1 MRLASAAGRATVPE
15 MVVPLWLRF
24 LLAGILVA
32 SLAAAFWG
40 RPPRR
45 RARPATWRRLAIGA
59 ALCYVAGCGALLLD
73 ETALAAGLVGVGVES
88 LSLAA
93 WLGRSLGDDSD
104 GEGGGGDDDDP
115 TDRDG
120 GAPGDGWR
128 PEDDRAFWDHVARRE
143 RDPIPG

>member
-1 MRLASAAGRATVPE
+1 

-24 LLAGILVA
+24 LLAGVLVA

-45 RARPATWRRLAIGA
+45 RPRPATWRRLAMA
-59 ALCYVAGCGALLLD
+59 AGLCYATGCGALLMD
-73 ETALAAGLVGVGVES
+73 EAALSAALVGLGVEA
-88 LSLAA
+88 LSVAA

-104 GEGGGGDDDDP
+104 GEGGGGGDDDP

-128 PEDDRAFWDHVARRE
+128 PEDDRAFWDHVARGDRDRE
-143 RDPIPG
+143 PVPG

>member
-1 MRLASAAGRATVPE
+1 MAGRGTVRE

-24 LLAGILVA
+24 VLAGILVA

-45 RARPATWRRLAIGA
+45 RARPTTWRRLAA
-59 ALCYVAGCGALLLD
+59 AAGICYAAGCVALLLD
-73 ETALAAGLVGVGVES
+73 EAALSAVLVGVGVEA
-88 LSLAA
+88 LSVAA

-104 GEGGGGDDDDP
+104 GDGGGGGDDDP

-128 PEDDRAFWDHVARRE
+128 PEDDRAFWDHVAQRE
-143 RDPIPG
+143 RGREPIPA

>member
-1 MRLASAAGRATVPE
+1 
-15 MVVPLWLRF
+15 MVVPLWLR
-24 LLAGILVA
+24 LAFAAILVA

-45 RARPATWRRLAIGA
+45 RARPATWRRLAGAA
-59 ALCYVAGCGALLLD
+59 ALCYAAGCTALLLD
-73 ETALAAGLVGVGVES
+73 EAALSAVLVGVGVET
-88 LSLAA
+88 LSVAA

-104 GEGGGGDDDDP
+104 GEGGGGGDDDP

-128 PEDDRAFWDHVARRE
+128 PEDERAFWDHVARRE
-143 RDPIPG
+143 RDPVAG